1 MRSSNTC
8 PKCGDTD
15 EAPYIFTDRPMPVGE
30 AVEVMSDDWIDA
42 GEYCGQTVIDLRDA
56 VMWYKSKY
64 EAIAELDAWHTGEP
78 PVDAEYPCRFCEQDG
93 HHDGHSGVNLFDGYA
108 SDGTYWVD
116 CRNCGSVGP
125 YANTPASAWRA
136 WNIVNKPWREVRP

>member
-8 PKCGDTD
+8 PKCGLERSTAVPSLYKCGTTIHGIKDGLRCRGRQ
-15 EAPYIFTDRPMPVGE
+15 EARE
-30 AVEVMSDDWIDA
+30 
-42 GEYCGQTVIDLRDA
+42 
-56 VMWYKSKY
+56 
-64 EAIAELDAWHTGEP
+64 ELLQWHTGEP

-108 SDGTYWVD
+108 SDGTYWVN
-116 CRNCGSVGP
+116 CRNCGSAGP